1 MIHAIGYREKTSPGN
16 HTFVIDSHISQKD
29 YNNHTMNLNEVKK
42 LKTMT
47 AVYELLLKNKEEYS
61 SFSVKLKKELET
73 KKTIQ
78 ELEVLHLEINRL
90 LINYLSSLQM
100 FVDYGEKHNK
110 EHFGKDKMKEFQ
122 QNTHYFYDN
131 HVSYRFMVLMRN
143 YAVHYGFP
151 LHKII
156 QSEQKNGVFSLKDTL
171 LNFKGWKHVKG
182 DLNRMPELID
192 LDPHVNISMLFI
204 KNLYENYIYDMAP
217 TIIKSVE
224 YMNDMLKRFSGRL
237 PIFVKFE
244 TYDDFKR
251 GNFNVELIEVNT
263 YIKAIEI
270 LKSHP
275 NITITQKQ

>member
-78 ELEVLHLEINRL
+78 ELEALHLEINRL

-156 QSEQKNGVFSLKDTL
+156 QSEKKNGVFSLKDTL

-224 YMNDMLKRFSGRL
+224 YMSDMLKRFSGRL

-251 GNFNVELIEVNT
+251 GNFKVELIELNT

-275 NITITQKQ
+275 NITITKKQ